1 MPGAL
6 PEHFFLDEFPKTFGY
21 LKRYRGVLD
30 AANIQ
35 GPKPESLAGPDAANL
50 IIESDFVEPEGDVE
64 HDPTLLKKG
73 QNVALWRTDE
83 SAFSRSINR
92 DLGRL
97 SALTS
102 HEVVITTEV
111 TSTTRGIRLHAPRW
125 GFALERA
132 T

>member
-6 PEHFFLDEFPKTFGY
+6 PEHFFSDEFPKTFGY
-21 LKRYRGVLD
+21 LKRYRRALE
-30 AANIQ
+30 AADTQ
-35 GPKPESLAGPDAANL
+35 GPKPESLTGLDAAKL
-50 IIESDFVEPEGDVE
+50 ITESGFVEPEGDVE

-83 SAFSRSINR
+83 SALSRSINR
-92 DLGRL
+92 DLGKL

-111 TSTTRGIRLHAPRW
+111 TSTIREIRLHAPRW
-125 GFALERA
+125 GFAVEKV